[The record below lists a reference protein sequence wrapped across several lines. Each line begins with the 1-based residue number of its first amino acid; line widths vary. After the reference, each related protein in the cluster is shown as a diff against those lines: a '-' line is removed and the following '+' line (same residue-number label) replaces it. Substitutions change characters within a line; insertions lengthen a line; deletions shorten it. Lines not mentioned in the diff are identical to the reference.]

1 MFDTTSR
8 LVAVRL
14 QVQVELQGEVEVKSR
29 NFQFT

>member
-14 QVQVELQGEVEVKSR
+14 QVQVELQGEVEVKSC